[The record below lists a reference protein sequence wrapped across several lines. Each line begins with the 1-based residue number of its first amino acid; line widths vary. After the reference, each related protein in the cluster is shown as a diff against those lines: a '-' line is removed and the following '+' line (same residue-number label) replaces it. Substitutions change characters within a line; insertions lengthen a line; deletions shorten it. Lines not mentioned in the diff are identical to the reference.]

1 MPKVTKEVKAK
12 QRAKTFEDVFV
23 SKPEHDH
30 CKQVLASKRIRD
42 ACFTGWDTSR
52 EPYFPEDKGCY
63 FLAANLEICPTTGR
77 EHWQGIVCFNT
88 VQPAGKV
95 RGMLGQPTAH
105 VGQRAGELSD
115 CIAYCTKPESRKP
128 GTEPV
133 IKGQPRCLKQV
144 KGERSDL
151 NRAREIIQEHRTWTA
166 VINDRTL
173 CDVLAR
179 HPRWAHD
186 VFENRAARPVDEAT
200 SLEAFAGWQH
210 EVLRRIGC
218 GGENVSPE
226 KKVLWF
232 YTEDSIKMLHLHHL
246 ASFCQT
252 NRGGYTF
259 NAVSE
264 AEGVAHRYQSQPLVV
279 CLAAG
284 HSPSFSILAAMVSG
298 VLPTAASLRAASS
311 CATSR
316 RWWRSS
322 RTTLRRPSW
331 RASRRPST
339 STRATRSMRTQCECH
354 QRRQRRGEGKAWACA
369 RNRGERECGGR
380 AAGAW

>member
-1 MPKVTKEVKAK
+1 MPKVAKEPK

-23 SKPEHDH
+23 SKPEHEH

-42 ACFTGWDTSR
+42 CCFTGWDTSR

-63 FLAANLEICPTTGR
+63 YLAANLEICPSTGR
-77 EHWQGIVCFNT
+77 EHWQGIACFNT

-105 VGQRAGELSD
+105 VGQRTGQLSD
-115 CIAYCTKPESRKP
+115 CIAYCTKLESRKP

-133 IKGQPRCLKQV
+133 VKGQPRCLKQV

-151 NRAREIIQEHRTWTA
+151 NRAREIIQVHKTWTA
-166 VINDRTL
+166 VINDRSL

-186 VFENRAARPVDEAT
+186 VFENRAAKPVDEAT
-200 SLEAFAGWQH
+200 SMKAFAGWQH
-210 EVLRRIGC
+210 AILRRIGC
-218 GGENVSPE
+218 GGDKVEPGQ
-226 KKVLWF
+226 KVLWF

-252 NRGGYTF
+252 NRGAYTF
-259 NAVSE
+259 NAISE
-264 AEGVAHRYQSQPLVV
+264 AEGVAHRYQSQALVI

-284 HSPSFSILAAMVSG
+284 HSPSFNILASMVSG
-298 VLPTAASLRAASS
+298 VLPTGKFEGRQQLREEPAHVCVFAD
-311 CATSR
+311 
-316 RWWRSS
+316 
-322 RTTLRRPSW
+322 
-331 RASRRPST
+331 
-339 STRATRSMRTQCECH
+339 H
-354 QRRQRRGEGKAWACA
+354 QPPEKLQGITEIVDVGEGDT
-369 RNRGERECGGR
+369 ECDE
-380 AAGAW
+380 

>member
-1 MPKVTKEVKAK
+1 MPKVTTEAK

-23 SKPEHDH
+23 SKPAHDH

-52 EPYFPEDKGCY
+52 EPYFPEDKGCF

-77 EHWQGIVCFNT
+77 EHWQGVACFNT

-151 NRAREIIQEHRTWTA
+151 NRAREIIQEHKTWTQ
-166 VINDRTL
+166 VINDRSL

-186 VFENRAARPVDEAT
+186 VFENRAARPQWMRRRRWGRLQDGNTRCYGALAAAARRSRRRRRCCGFTRRTPSRCSISTT
-200 SLEAFAGWQH
+200 SRAFA
-210 EVLRRIGC
+210 R
-218 GGENVSPE
+218 
-226 KKVLWF
+226 
-232 YTEDSIKMLHLHHL
+232 
-246 ASFCQT
+246 
-252 NRGGYTF
+252 
-259 NAVSE
+259 
-264 AEGVAHRYQSQPLVV
+264 
-279 CLAAG
+279 
-284 HSPSFSILAAMVSG
+284 
-298 VLPTAASLRAASS
+298 PTAAGTPS
-311 CATSR
+311 TPSR
-316 RWWRSS
+316 RRK
-322 RTTLRRPSW
+322 
-331 RASRRPST
+331 
-339 STRATRSMRTQCECH
+339 
-354 QRRQRRGEGKAWACA
+354 G
-369 RNRGERECGGR
+369 
-380 AAGAW
+380 

>member
-1 MPKVTKEVKAK
+1 MPKAAKVTKEAK
-12 QRAKTFEDVFV
+12 SRAKTFEDVFV
-23 SKPEHDH
+23 SKPEHEH

-63 FLAANLEICPTTGR
+63 YLAANLEICPTTGR
-77 EHWQGIVCFNT
+77 EHWQGIACFNT

-151 NRAREIIQEHRTWTA
+151 NRAREIIQEHRTWTQ

-200 SLEAFAGWQH
+200 SLKAFADWQH
-210 EVLRRIGC
+210 DVLLRIGC
-218 GGENVSPE
+218 GIETVEPGD
-226 KKVLWF
+226 KTLWF
-232 YTEDSIKMLHLHHL
+232 HTEDSVKMLHLHHL

-264 AEGVAHRYQSQPLVV
+264 AEGVAHRYQSQPLVI

-284 HSPSFSILAAMVSG
+284 HSPSFNILASMMSG
-298 VLPTAASLRAASS
+298 VLPTGKF
-311 CATSR
+311 
-316 RWWRSS
+316 
-322 RTTLRRPSW
+322 
-331 RASRRPST
+331 
-339 STRATRSMRTQCECH
+339 EG
-354 QRRQRRGEGKAWACA
+354 RQQL
-369 RNRGERECGGR
+369 RGERAVVAVFADHAPPPKLEGITEAIDLDEGDTEYEN
-380 AAGAW
+380 AE

>member
-1 MPKVTKEVKAK
+1 MPKMPKPTSKPTSKLK
-12 QRAKTFEDVFV
+12 PRPKTFEDVFV

-30 CKQVLASKRIRD
+30 CKKVLASKRIRD
-42 ACFTGWDTSR
+42 CCFTGWDTTR

-63 FLAANLEICPTTGR
+63 FMAANLEVCPTTGR
-77 EHWQGIVCFNT
+77 DHWQGVACFNT

-95 RGMLGQPTAH
+95 RGMLGQPTAF
-105 VGQRAGELSD
+105 VGQRTGELSD
-115 CIAYCTKPESRKP
+115 CIAYCTKLETRKP

-151 NRAREIIQEHRTWTA
+151 NRAREIIQAHRTWTD

-186 VFENRAARPVDEAT
+186 VFENRIAKPVDEAT

-210 EVLRRIGC
+210 QILRRIGC
-218 GGENVSPE
+218 DAERSVPPGD
-226 KKVLWF
+226 KVLWF
-232 YTEDSIKMLHLHHL
+232 HTEDSVTLLHLHHL

-252 NRGGYTF
+252 NRGAYTF
-259 NAVSE
+259 NAISE
-264 AEGVAHRYQSQPLVV
+264 AEGVAHRYQSQRLVI

-284 HSPSFSILAAMVSG
+284 HSPSFNILASMVSG
-298 VLPTAASLRAASS
+298 VLPTGKFEGRQQLRSEAAHVVVFADHEPPPKL
-311 CATSR
+311 
-316 RWWRSS
+316 
-322 RTTLRRPSW
+322 
-331 RASRRPST
+331 
-339 STRATRSMRTQCECH
+339 
-354 QRRQRRGEGKAWACA
+354 EGIV
-369 RNRGERECGGR
+369 ETVDVEYTE
-380 AAGAW
+380 